1 MWQQSINFI
10 EEIIGVPTSF
20 YESIFATILVVF
32 LYFLIRKVGSTIIAR
47 RSKDASREYIL
58 TKSLSYFSGFL
69 VVIVLI
75 RIWLG
80 GIKGMMAY
88 FGILS
93 AGLAIALQDL
103 LTNLAGWIFISSRKP
118 FTLGDRIQIGEH
130 AGDVIDLR
138 LFQFS
143 LIEIGKWV
151 QADQSTGRIINIPNG
166 LVFKESVINY
176 TQGFSFIWHEI
187 PVMVTF
193 ESDWEKAKSILTNIV
208 NRHTAIKSEQAA
220 QEVRRTA
227 KKYLIHYQH
236 LTPIVWTSVADFG
249 VILTIRYL
257 SDPRKRRSSEQT
269 IWEDILRTFA
279 QHEDIDFA
287 YPTTRYYDNVVEGKE
302 GARAARPPWPAT

>member
-1 MWQQSINFI
+1 MWPQFFAFI
-10 EEIIGVPTSF
+10 EDSIGIPTSL
-20 YESIFATILVVF
+20 YEKIFATTIVVL
-32 LYFLIRKVGSTIIAR
+32 LYFLIRKVGSAIIGR
-47 RSKDASREYIL
+47 RSEDAAREYVL
-58 TKSLSYFSGFL
+58 TKSLAYFSGFL
-69 VVIVLI
+69 VVLVLV
-75 RIWLG
+75 RVWLG
-80 GIKGMMAY
+80 GIKGIMAY

-103 LTNLAGWIFISSRKP
+103 LTNLAGWIFISGRKP
-118 FTLGDRIQIGEH
+118 FILGDRIQIGEH

-193 ESDWEKAKSILTNIV
+193 ESNWEKAKSILHEIAH
-208 NRHTAIKSEQAA
+208 RHTAIKSEQAA

-227 KKYLIHYQH
+227 RKYLIHYQH
-236 LTPIVWTSVADFG
+236 LTPIVWTSVADSG
-249 VILTIRYL
+249 IILTIRYL
-257 SDPRKRRSSEQT
+257 SDPRKRRSSEQV

-279 QHEDIDFA
+279 QHKDIDFA
-287 YPTTRYYDNVVEGKE
+287 YPTTRYYDNVAEGKE
-302 GARAARPPWPAT
+302 GARASRPPR

>member
-1 MWQQSINFI
+1 MWQQFINFM
-10 EEIIGVPTSF
+10 EESMGIPASLHERVFSTII
-20 YESIFATILVVF
+20 IVF
-32 LYFLIRKVGSTIIAR
+32 LYVLIRKVGSAIIGR
-47 RSKDASREYIL
+47 RTEDASREYIL
-58 TKSLSYFSGFL
+58 SKSLACFSGGL
-69 VVIVLI
+69 VVIILI
-75 RIWLG
+75 RVWLG

-118 FTLGDRIQIGEH
+118 FTLGDRIQIGDH

-151 QADQSTGRIINIPNG
+151 KADQSTGRIINIPNG

-187 PVMVTF
+187 SVTVTF
-193 ESDWEKAKSILTNIV
+193 ESNWEKAKSMLTEIA

-227 KKYLIHYQH
+227 RNYLIHYQH
-236 LTPIVWTSVADFG
+236 LTPIVWTSVTDFG
-249 VILTIRYL
+249 VTLTIRYL
-257 SDPRKRRSSEQT
+257 SDPRKRRSSEQV
-269 IWEDILRTFA
+269 IWEDILRAFA
-279 QHEDIDFA
+279 QHKDIDFS
-287 YPTTRYYDNVVEGKE
+287 YPTMRYYDNVVEGKE
-302 GARAARPPWPAT
+302 GARATRPPR

>member
-1 MWQQSINFI
+1 M
-10 EEIIGVPTSF
+10 EESMGIPASF
-20 YESIFATILVVF
+20 YERVFATIIVVF
-32 LYFLIRKVGSTIIAR
+32 IYFLVRKVGSAIIGR
-47 RSKDASREYIL
+47 RTEDASREYVL
-58 TKSLSYFSGFL
+58 TKSLACFSGGL
-69 VVIVLI
+69 VVLVLI
-75 RIWLG
+75 RVWLG

-118 FTLGDRIQIGEH
+118 FILGDRIQIGEH

-151 QADQSTGRIINIPNG
+151 QADQSTGRIIHIPNG
-166 LVFKESVINY
+166 LVFKKSVINF

-187 PVMVTF
+187 PVTVTF
-193 ESDWEKAKSILTNIV
+193 ESDWEKAKSILTDIV

-227 KKYLIHYQH
+227 RKYLIHYQH
-236 LTPIVWTSVADFG
+236 LTPIVWTSVGDFG
-249 VILTIRYL
+249 IILTIRYL
-257 SDPRKRRSSEQT
+257 SDPRKRRSSEQV
-269 IWEDILRTFA
+269 IWEDILRVFA
-279 QHEDIDFA
+279 QHKDIDFA

-302 GARAARPPWPAT
+302 GARAARPPWTSS